1 MPAIKHLNNSEIAQM
16 LKEIAAV
23 YEVTGENRFR
33 MLAYQRS
40 ADAVEHATSEIRDLW
55 ENRQL
60 EEIPGIGK
68 TIAAHLEEYFRTGK
82 VRHFE
87 FVKKGMPRGMFE
99 FLRVPG
105 IGPKTAYKIAQE
117 LKIKTVRELKKAAK
131 SGEIAKLQGLG
142 ERSQADII
150 RSIMELENRSAR
162 LLLSVASDLAEVII
176 GKLRILPGTTRV
188 DALGSLRRR
197 VSTVGDIDIAAAT
210 TKPATVIET
219 FTKLREVDRVLLK
232 GERKASVRLKNG
244 VLADL
249 RVQPPVSYG
258 AQLQYFTGSKEH
270 NIQLRTRAQG
280 LNLSL
285 SEYGLKDTKN
295 KSVMRSF
302 TSEEALY
309 RALGLDW
316 IPPELREGREEIEA
330 ARQGKLPKLIALEDI
345 KGDLHVHCNFPLEES
360 HDPGSST
367 MAEIAIEA
375 LRLNYE
381 YVSLGNHSPSVANH
395 TPGAIKNLIQKKI
408 KATAAA
414 RKQFPKLAL
423 LNVVEVDIL
432 SDGRLALDEASLKMF
447 DLVIAGVHSSLRQDQ
462 KTMTGRVVAALKNP
476 YVKVLAHPTGRLLLT
491 REGYDLDW
499 ALIFKTC
506 LQEEKILEINAYPSR
521 LDLPDTLV
529 REAVRAGVNLII
541 NTDAHEASQMKLM
554 RYGVDTARRGWC
566 EKKNVVNTLSW
577 REFRARLGLKLSS

>member
-1 MPAIKHLNNSEIAQM
+1 M

-40 ADAVEHATSEIRDLW
+40 ADAVEHAASEIRDLW

-60 EEIPGIGK
+60 DEIPGIGK

-87 FVKKGMPRGMFE
+87 FVKQGMPRGMFE

-105 IGPKTAYKIAQE
+105 IGPKTAYKIALE
-117 LKIKTVRELKKAAK
+117 LKIKTVRELKKAAE
-131 SGEIAKLQGLG
+131 SGKIAELPGLG
-142 ERSQADII
+142 EKSQADII
-150 RSIMELENRSAR
+150 RSITELENRPAR
-162 LLLSVASDLAEVII
+162 LLLSVASDLAEEII
-176 GKLRILPGTTRV
+176 GKLRSLPGTSRV
-188 DALGSLRRR
+188 DAMGSLRRR

-210 TKPATVIET
+210 TKPAAVIET
-219 FTKLREVDRVLLK
+219 FTKMREVARVLLK

-249 RVQPPVSYG
+249 RVQSPASYG

-270 NIQLRTRAQG
+270 NIRLRTLAQG
-280 LNLSL
+280 LNFSL
-285 SEYGLKDTKN
+285 SEYGLKETQNKNGTKN
-295 KSVMRSF
+295 F
-302 TSEEALY
+302 ASEDALY
-309 RALGLDW
+309 RELGLDW

-330 ARQGKLPKLIALEDI
+330 ARQGKLPKLVALGDI

-360 HDPGSST
+360 HDSGSST
-367 MAEIAIEA
+367 LAGIALEA
-375 LRLNYE
+375 LQLNYE
-381 YVSLGNHSPSVANH
+381 YVSLGNHSPSIAHH
-395 TPGAIKNLIQKKI
+395 TPGAVKNLIQKKI
-408 KATAAA
+408 KATEAA

-432 SDGRLALDEASLKMF
+432 SNGRLALDEASLKMF
-447 DLVIAGVHSSLRQDQ
+447 DLVIAGVHSSFRQDQ

-529 REAVRAGVNLII
+529 REAVRLGVSLII

-554 RYGVDTARRGWC
+554 RYGVDVARRGWC

-577 REFRARLGLKLSS
+577 ADFRARLGLKLSS